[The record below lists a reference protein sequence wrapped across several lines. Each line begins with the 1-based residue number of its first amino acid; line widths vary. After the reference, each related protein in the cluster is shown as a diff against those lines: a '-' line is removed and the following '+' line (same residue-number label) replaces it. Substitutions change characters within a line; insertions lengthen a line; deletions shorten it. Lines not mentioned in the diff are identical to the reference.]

1 MTTASSR
8 VSSEEPSATCLGS
21 SSLCP
26 PGSAAVAT
34 APTNGTTISR
44 LSQGK
49 SFISGSPRKRG
60 VEEPLGVPS
69 ALCAGGAKRRRPPG
83 RGVKRCG
90 RTKRFRGVSSSEVH
104 RQEGHDDQHGAGE
117 QGQGVG
123 ADEAGL

>member
-8 VSSEEPSATCLGS
+8 VSSEEPIATCLGS

-83 RGVKRCG
+83 RGV
-90 RTKRFRGVSSSEVH
+90 SSSEVH

-123 ADEAGL
+123 ADEAGLG